1 MNALSLVRQGL
12 LFVHL
17 VAFAIALSAVLREDL
32 AIIKAREVDLRR
44 LAGTALAL
52 TQALAILWAT
62 GLSLVA
68 LDVGL
73 NLNALIASP
82 KLAAKVFVVSAL
94 TANGLAL
101 HALAFPLLS
110 RPSRGHVAALV
121 PAVLGAIS
129 TASWLFAS
137 FVGVSRVIAPS
148 LTFSDFMALY
158 GASLAGAIS
167 IAVLFIRF
175 RLWSLPPGGPA
186 LGSRCSPRAVS
197 KAG

>member
-1 MNALSLVRQGL
+1 MNALSIARQGP
-12 LFVHL
+12 LFVHRG
-17 VAFAIALSAVLREDL
+17 FRDRPSAVLREDL
-32 AIIKAREVDLRR
+32 AVIKAREVDMRR
-44 LAGTALAL
+44 LADTARAL

-101 HALAFPLLS
+101 HALALLPVVQRRS
-110 RPSRGHVAALV
+110 CRSVCAGRP
-121 PAVLGAIS
+121 GAIS

-167 IAVLFIRF
+167 IAVLFVRF
-175 RLWSLPPGGPA
+175 RLWSLPSGGSA
-186 LGSRCSPRAVS
+186 LGSSCSPRAIS

>member
-1 MNALSLVRQGL
+1 MNALSLARQGL

-17 VAFAIALSAVLREDL
+17 VAFAIALSTVLREDL
-32 AIIKAREVDLRR
+32 AIIKAREVDMRR
-44 LAGTALAL
+44 LAATARAL

-73 NLNALIASP
+73 NLHALIASP

-94 TANGLAL
+94 TVNGLAL
-101 HALAFPLLS
+101 HTLAFPLLS
-110 RPSRGHVAALV
+110 RPAPSRVAAFV

-158 GASLAGAIS
+158 GASLGAAIA
-167 IAVLFIRF
+167 IAVLFVRF
-175 RLWSLPPGGPA
+175 RLWPVRSRGPA
-186 LGSRCSPRAVS
+186 LGPRHGSRAIS

>member
-1 MNALSLVRQGL
+1 MNALSIARQGL
-12 LFVHL
+12 LFLHL
-17 VAFAIALSAVLREDL
+17 VAFALALSAVLREDL
-32 AIIKAREVDLRR
+32 AIIKAREVDMRR
-44 LAGTALAL
+44 LADTARAL
-52 TQALAILWAT
+52 TQALVILWAT
-62 GLSLVA
+62 GLFLVA

-73 NLNALIASP
+73 NLHALIASP

-101 HALAFPLLS
+101 HLLAFPLLS
-110 RPSRGHVAALV
+110 RPSPGHVAALV

-158 GASLAGAIS
+158 GASLAGAVS
-167 IAVLFIRF
+167 IAVLFVRS
-175 RLWSLPPGGPA
+175 RLWSLPSGGPA
-186 LGSRCSPRAVS
+186 LGSGCSPRANS

>member
-1 MNALSLVRQGL
+1 MNALALARQGL

-32 AIIKAREVDLRR
+32 AIIKAREIDLHR
-44 LAGTALAL
+44 LAGTARAVTRAL
-52 TQALAILWAT
+52 VILWAT
-62 GLSLVA
+62 GLALVA
-68 LDVGL
+68 LDTGL
-73 NLNALIASP
+73 NVHALTASS

-110 RPSRGHVAALV
+110 RPSPGRVASLV

-158 GASLAGAIS
+158 GVSLAGAIA
-167 IAVLFIRF
+167 IAVLFVLF
-175 RLWSLPPGGPA
+175 RLWPLPRGPA
-186 LGSRCSPRAVS
+186 LGSRH
-197 KAG
+197 